1 MRCVVS
7 AGRGGQPP
15 TAAGA
20 CAVLWKPPRIERT
33 NTAAA
38 PIILRTL
45 AMLPPP
51 GKVESWRPGRDGFR
65 SGEGGDVSAVA
76 RRSAWA
82 DRDSEF
88 AAAVA
93 GRRRRRAKRAR
104 SRPHPLTLPLPVL
117 VVFGAVCVAGVGG
130 GPGPCGVL
138 GAGRPP
144 LPHPP

>member
-20 CAVLWKPPRIERT
+20 CAVLWKPPRINRT

-51 GKVESWRPGRDGFR
+51 GKVESWRPGRDTLGHLFDGFR

-93 GRRRRRAKRAR
+93 GRRRRRV
-104 SRPHPLTLPLPVL
+104 SRT
-117 VVFGAVCVAGVGG
+117 
-130 GPGPCGVL
+130 
-138 GAGRPP
+138 
-144 LPHPP
+144 